1 MRAVARTPQLLAQD
15 VVDLVIGC
23 ERSVVRVLLDG
34 VGSDGLADDVAGLLA
49 AAGRRAL
56 RVRAADFQRPAGE
69 RFEWGREDEQSFR
82 TRWLDAGALEREV
95 LGRDGDF
102 LPALWDAELDRSA
115 RRAREALTPGSVLI
129 VDGVL
134 LLGRGL
140 SADVVV
146 HLSLSSAALRRRGVP
161 DWQLPAFATY
171 AATVRPLQVCDL
183 GVLAEDPCRPAV
195 VLPRV

>member
-1 MRAVARTPQLLAQD
+1 M
-15 VVDLVIGC
+15 
-23 ERSVVRVLLDG
+23 
-34 VGSDGLADDVAGLLA
+34 
-49 AAGRRAL
+49 
-56 RVRAADFQRPAGE
+56 
-69 RFEWGREDEQSFR
+69 
-82 TRWLDAGALEREV
+82 
-95 LGRDGDF
+95 
-102 LPALWDAELDRSA
+102 
-115 RRAREALTPGSVLI
+115 LI

-146 HLSLSSAALRRRGVP
+146 HLSLSPAALRRRGVP